1 MLEGQNEPVATP
13 GGNVPE
19 YSVSEVSQQ
28 VKRTVESAFG
38 RVRVRGEISRP
49 NRAASG
55 HIYLT
60 LKDESAVL
68 DGVVWRG
75 AAQKLSIRPEDGME
89 VIATGRLTTYPGR
102 SKYQMVIESMEL
114 AGEGALLKLLEDRRK
129 RLTAEGLFDAERKR
143 PLPFL
148 PSVIGVVTSPTGAVI
163 RDILH
168 RLADRF
174 PRHVLVWPVLV
185 QGDGAKD
192 QIAAAIEG
200 FGRLMPDGPLPRPD
214 VLIVARGGGSLEDL
228 WAFNEEEVVRA
239 AAASPIPLI
248 SAVGHETDT
257 TLIDFASDRRAP
269 TPTAAAEM
277 AVPVRDDL
285 LAQVMD
291 DGLRLFN
298 GMRRLLE
305 HRDTTLRGLARGL
318 PEPERLIETK
328 AQTLDY
334 RGESLDRAADR
345 MLDLADRRVEVASQR
360 LPDPRKALADLA
372 QRLDL
377 AGSRIDREAA
387 RRPEEARRA
396 LDAVTRSLRP
406 DGLHRRLGEGARA
419 MEAMSARLERSATDR
434 LARAGERLAGLDRLL
449 EASSFTR
456 TLDRGFVLV
465 TDQEGRTITRAAD
478 AQEGAAVSLRFA
490 DGTKQATLGQLKESP
505 EGGKPPQSA
514 PKRKRA
520 ATGAETA
527 QEDLFG

>member
-1 MLEGQNEPVATP
+1 MLEGQNEASTAP

-75 AAQKLSIRPEDGME
+75 AAQKLTIRPEDGME
-89 VIATGRLTTYPGR
+89 VIAIGRLTTYPGR

-129 RLTAEGLFDAERKR
+129 RLAAEGLFDADHKR

-185 QGDGAKD
+185 QGEGAKD

-200 FGRLMPDGPLPRPD
+200 FGRLAPDGPLPRPD

-277 AVPVRDDL
+277 AVPVREDL

-291 DGLRLFN
+291 DGVRLFN
-298 GMRRLLE
+298 GVRRLIAHQE
-305 HRDTTLRGLARGL
+305 TTLRGLARGL
-318 PEPERLIETK
+318 PEPERLLETK

-334 RGESLDRAADR
+334 RSESLDRAADR
-345 MLDLADRRVEVASQR
+345 MLDQADRRVEMAAQR
-360 LPDPRKALADLA
+360 LPDPRKTLADLA
-372 QRLDL
+372 QRLEL
-377 AGSRIDREAA
+377 VGDRLT
-387 RRPEEARRA
+387 REARRRPSEA
-396 LDAVTRSLRP
+396 RRTLDTVSRSLRP
-406 DGLHRRLGEGARA
+406 DGLYRRLAEGGRGIETA
-419 MEAMSARLERSATDR
+419 SARLERSTVDR
-434 LARAGERLAGLDRLL
+434 LARAEDRLAGLNRLL

-456 TLDRGFVLV
+456 TLERGFVLV
-465 TDQEGRTITRAAD
+465 TGSDGHALTKAAD
-478 AQEGAAVSLRFA
+478 ALEGAEVSLRFA
-490 DGTKQATLGQLKESP
+490 DGVKSATLGGADTPSETAKGP
-505 EGGKPPQSA
+505 TTPR
-514 PKRKRA
+514 RKRA
-520 ATGAETA
+520 PAPKTA